1 MKKIFVTFFIILI
14 LFSNQLSA
22 KQACI
27 LKDEITL
34 STNVK
39 IKKTK
44 ILKEYSEDLKNRQR
58 KCVSKFKIKTDS
70 WKTLTGEYI
79 YGTNISED
87 EACFQA
93 RKTAVQTYLRN
104 NFEKLVTNVQVINCS
119 DVVEK
124 KKAIAINVPENITLP
139 LFLFNILLTASSKDL
154 LIVFFNFFI
163 ALVSSSITFFVSSF
177 PLIELDVAGDN
188 TELTFATDAAN
199 F

>member
-1 MKKIFVTFFIILI
+1 M
-14 LFSNQLSA
+14 
-22 KQACI
+22 
-27 LKDEITL
+27 
-34 STNVK
+34 K

-44 ILKEYSEDLKNRQR
+44 IIKEYSEDLKNRQR
-58 KCVSKFKIKTDS
+58 KCISKFKIKTDS

-124 KKAIAINVPENITLP
+124 KKAIAMNVPKIL
-139 LFLFNILLTASSKDL
+139 LFLMKNLQIIQRKNQTLFQKFGDLYLKGIKMILLQVL
-154 LIVFFNFFI
+154 LCLHSVFKIQFKF
-163 ALVSSSITFFVSSF
+163 L
-177 PLIELDVAGDN
+177 
-188 TELTFATDAAN
+188 
-199 F
+199 

>member
-1 MKKIFVTFFIILI
+1 MKKIIILFPIISI
-14 LFSNQLSA
+14 LLVNQLNA

-44 ILKEYSEDLKNRQR
+44 IIKEYSEDLKNRQR
-58 KCVSKFKIKTDS
+58 KCISKFKIKTDT

-124 KKAIAINVPENITLP
+124 KKVIAINVPENITFPDEELSTNPKKRSNFISRIWRSLP
-139 LFLFNILLTASSKDL
+139 KGDKDDIITT
-154 LIVFFNFFI
+154 IVKI
-163 ALVSSSITFFVSSF
+163 ALNI
-177 PLIELDVAGDN
+177 
-188 TELTFATDAAN
+188 
-199 F
+199 

>member
-1 MKKIFVTFFIILI
+1 MKKITI
-14 LFSNQLSA
+14 LFSIISILLMGQLNA

-39 IKKTK
+39 NKKTK
-44 ILKEYSEDLKNRQR
+44 IIKEYSEDLKNRQR
-58 KCVSKFKIKTDS
+58 KCISKFKIKTDS

-93 RKTAVQTYLRN
+93 RKTAVQNYLRN

-124 KKAIAINVPENITLP
+124 KKAIAMNVPKNITFPDEELANNPKKKSNFISKVWRSLP
-139 LFLFNILLTASSKDL
+139 QRDKDDIITS
-154 LIVFFNFFI
+154 IVM
-163 ALVSSSITFFVSSF
+163 
-177 PLIELDVAGDN
+177 
-188 TELTFATDAAN
+188 FA
-199 F
+199 FGI

>member
-1 MKKIFVTFFIILI
+1 MG
-14 LFSNQLSA
+14 QLNA

-44 ILKEYSEDLKNRQR
+44 IINEYSEDLKNRQR
-58 KCVSKFKIKTDS
+58 KCISKFKIKTDS

-124 KKAIAINVPENITLP
+124 KKAIENL
-139 LFLFNILLTASSKDL
+139 
-154 LIVFFNFFI
+154 
-163 ALVSSSITFFVSSF
+163 
-177 PLIELDVAGDN
+177 
-188 TELTFATDAAN
+188 
-199 F
+199 

>member
-1 MKKIFVTFFIILI
+1 MKKIFA
-14 LFSNQLSA
+14 LFSIISILLVSQLNA

-44 ILKEYSEDLKNRQR
+44 IIKEYSEDLKNRQR
-58 KCVSKFKIKTDS
+58 KCISKFKIKTDS

-124 KKAIAINVPENITLP
+124 NKAITINVPENISFPDEELSTNPKKRSNFISRIWRTLP
-139 LFLFNILLTASSKDL
+139 KKDKDDIIT
-154 LIVFFNFFI
+154 LIARI
-163 ALVSSSITFFVSSF
+163 ALSI
-177 PLIELDVAGDN
+177 
-188 TELTFATDAAN
+188 
-199 F
+199 

>member
-58 KCVSKFKIKTDS
+58 KCITKF
-70 WKTLTGEYI
+70 
-79 YGTNISED
+79 
-87 EACFQA
+87 
-93 RKTAVQTYLRN
+93 
-104 NFEKLVTNVQVINCS
+104 
-119 DVVEK
+119 
-124 KKAIAINVPENITLP
+124 
-139 LFLFNILLTASSKDL
+139 
-154 LIVFFNFFI
+154 
-163 ALVSSSITFFVSSF
+163 
-177 PLIELDVAGDN
+177 
-188 TELTFATDAAN
+188 
-199 F
+199 

>member
-124 KKAIAINVPENITLP
+124 KKAIAINVPENITFPDEELSANPKKRSNFISRVWRSLP
-139 LFLFNILLTASSKDL
+139 NRDKHDIITTIAK
-154 LIVFFNFFI
+154 I
-163 ALVSSSITFFVSSF
+163 ALSM
-177 PLIELDVAGDN
+177 
-188 TELTFATDAAN
+188 
-199 F
+199 

>member
-1 MKKIFVTFFIILI
+1 MKKKLFI
-14 LFSNQLSA
+14 FSNESIYLQEDKFFCDNIDIKTTPEGLNKKFEVNLFGRKSS
-22 KQACI
+22 
-27 LKDEITL
+27 LKRAHEI
-34 STNVK
+34 K

-44 ILKEYSEDLKNRQR
+44 IIKEYSEDLKNRQR
-58 KCVSKFKIKTDS
+58 KCISKFKIKTDS

-124 KKAIAINVPENITLP
+124 KKAIAMNVPENITFPDEELSNNPKKKSNFISKVWRSLP
-139 LFLFNILLTASSKDL
+139 QRDKDDIITS
-154 LIVFFNFFI
+154 IVM
-163 ALVSSSITFFVSSF
+163 
-177 PLIELDVAGDN
+177 
-188 TELTFATDAAN
+188 FA
-199 F
+199 FGI

>member
-1 MKKIFVTFFIILI
+1 MKKIFV
-14 LFSNQLSA
+14 LFSIISILLVSQLNA

-44 ILKEYSEDLKNRQR
+44 IIKEYSEDLKNRQR
-58 KCVSKFKIKTDS
+58 KCISKFKIKTDA

-119 DVVEK
+119 DVIEK
-124 KKAIAINVPENITLP
+124 KKVIAINVPENITFPDEELSTNSKKRSP
-139 LFLFNILLTASSKDL
+139 SS
-154 LIVFFNFFI
+154 
-163 ALVSSSITFFVSSF
+163 AL
-177 PLIELDVAGDN
+177 
-188 TELTFATDAAN
+188 
-199 F
+199 

>member
-124 KKAIAINVPENITLP
+124 KKAIAINVPENITFPDQELSNNPKKRSNFISRIWRSLP
-139 LFLFNILLTASSKDL
+139 KRDKDDIITT
-154 LIVFFNFFI
+154 IVRI
-163 ALVSSSITFFVSSF
+163 ALSI
-177 PLIELDVAGDN
+177 
-188 TELTFATDAAN
+188 
-199 F
+199 